1 MFKIEVQADSIPQL
15 ADRLLA
21 LGAQLSPR
29 NNEVSATATLRG
41 HTAAEAEADYI
52 PGVKSNTPEKRT
64 RGANKPKVE
73 PEVEVIVAE
82 MVTAAA
88 AGAAE
93 ERTESMADAVRDEPE
108 AEAPEVQAEPES
120 GIVAADLDFDKDV
133 APRVLDL
140 VARKGREA
148 MVKVLDEFGAARAS
162 EVDSAQWGELLAKLE
177 EAAA

>member
-1 MFKIEVQADSIPQL
+1 MFKIEIQADSIPQL

-21 LGAQLSPR
+21 LGAQLSIPAEVGLQR
-29 NNEVSATATLRG
+29 TVAAIGTALAEDAVSATAT
-41 HTAAEAEADYI
+41 AAEPA
-52 PGVKSNTPEKRT
+52 PRKT
-64 RGANKPKVE
+64 RATKPKPE
-73 PEVEVIVAE
+73 PEVE
-82 MVTAAA
+82 AAKSEA
-88 AGAAE
+88 QV
-93 ERTESMADAVRDEPE
+93 ESMTDAARNEAPAEAE
-108 AEAPEVQAEPES
+108 AEAPEVQAEVES

-162 EVDSAQWGELLAKLE
+162 EVDAAQWPELLNKLA